1 LIRKLT
7 VRHLKFLLTRKIK
20 LTRHLQEVKQ
30 MVKAKSGTAPKK
42 KANEAPVKKLAKK
55 AVAKKAVAKKPTAG
69 KPVKGALIKKAGKK
83 SVVKKSVVK
92 KAVVK
97 KAVVKKAVVKKAVV
111 KKAVAKKAVAKKAVK
126 KALVKKAV
134 KKAIVKKAVKKA
146 IVKKAV
152 KKAIVK
158 KAVERATEKV
168 VEKPIVKNSV
178 KKALAKKALE
188 RAIVDK
194 VIENA
199 IARQPMGSK
208 RSVEPPVV
216 IVHKKMPRNK
226 KVKYTIA
233 ELKHFRG
240 IIIEEQRSILESAR
254 ANMAALVDNESGEY
268 KGDNLTYASHMAE
281 QGTDEMERE
290 KNYMFVQRDE
300 KYLGYL
306 QDALIRID
314 QGTYGI
320 CVDCKEEPKNL
331 CRTCPL
337 IPKERLEVVPIT
349 THCIECKNLRSS

>member
-1 LIRKLT
+1 
-7 VRHLKFLLTRKIK
+7 
-20 LTRHLQEVKQ
+20 

-97 KAVVKKAVVKKAVV
+97 KAVVKKAVVKKAV
-111 KKAVAKKAVAKKAVK
+111 AKKAVAKKAVK

-146 IVKKAV
+146 IVKKAIERATEKKVV
-152 KKAIVK
+152 KKALV
-158 KAVERATEKV
+158 EKV

>member
-1 LIRKLT
+1 
-7 VRHLKFLLTRKIK
+7 
-20 LTRHLQEVKQ
+20 
-30 MVKAKSGTAPKK
+30 MVKAKSETAPKK
-42 KANEAPVKKLAKK
+42 KAKKAPVKKLSKK
-55 AVAKKAVAKKPTAG
+55 VMAKKPTAG
-69 KPVKGALIKKAGKK
+69 KLVKGALIKKAGKEA
-83 SVVKKSVVK
+83 VVKKVAKKAVVKKAVTKTAIKKAAKKAVVKKAAKKAVVKKAAKTAVVKKAVK

-97 KAVVKKAVVKKAVV
+97 KAVKRAVVKKA
-111 KKAVAKKAVAKKAVK
+111 A
-126 KALVKKAV
+126 
-134 KKAIVKKAVKKA
+134 KKAIVKKAVKRA
-146 IVKKAV
+146 VVEKAV

-158 KAVERATEKV
+158 SAVR
-168 VEKPIVKNSV
+168 
-178 KKALAKKALE
+178 KALVRKALE

-194 VIENA
+194 VIENT

-208 RSVEPPVV
+208 RTVEPPVV

-240 IIIEEQRSILESAR
+240 IILEEQRSILESAR

-320 CVDCKEEPKNL
+320 CVDCKDEPKNL
-331 CRTCPL
+331 CKSCPL

-349 THCIECKNLRSS
+349 THCIECKNLRGT